1 MKAHFFD
8 LDVLIKLDSLVWIVS
23 KIKPKVPIIK
33 LTQSEFNLIKKG
45 IYKKYNCQLKI
56 SGTNYWLPE
65 NLLNEVKIKC
75 KKNNIDITDLA
86 FSMQEFMNPEI
97 IDSLSYEIFTKNI
110 EHLRNSNDDIYI
122 VCSKNSKKNYEKII
136 QKLENF
142 LFDIGLRVNNYY
154 YLSETFYNKD
164 YDDIVHKKVRLLL
177 QHLVGHKTEGDK
189 FSESKIQ
196 KYDFLS
202 FYDDELRSIELAKDI
217 NSVFKFIISN
227 TNDELSKSIKED
239 VNHNQYILSVNL
251 ITHNGIMPFTTNEVY
266 LNTGDLLKTFESF
279 KRFYKKY

>member
-8 LDVLIKLDSLVWIVS
+8 LDVLIKIDSLIWIVS
-23 KIKPKVPIIK
+23 KTKPKAPIIK

-45 IYKKYNCQLKI
+45 IYKKYNSQLKI

-65 NLLNEVKIKC
+65 NLLNDIKVKC
-75 KKNNIDITDLA
+75 KKNGIDITDLA

-122 VCSKNSKKNYEKII
+122 VCSKNTKTNYENII
-136 QKLENF
+136 QKLEKSF
-142 LFDIGLRVNNYY
+142 FEMGLFVKNYY

-164 YDDIVHKKVRLLL
+164 NDDIVHKKIRLLL
-177 QHLVGHKTEGDK
+177 QHLVGYKTESDK
-189 FSESKIQ
+189 FSENEIK
-196 KYDFLS
+196 KYEFVS
-202 FYDDELRSIELAKDI
+202 FYDDDLKSIELAKDI

-227 TNDELSKSIKED
+227 TDNNLSRLIKED
-239 VNHNQYILSVNL
+239 INANQYILSVNL
-251 ITHNGIMPFTTNEVY
+251 VTHNGIMPFSTNEI
-266 LNTGDLLKTFESF
+266 DLKTNEIIKTFESF
-279 KRFYKKY
+279 KNFYKKY